1 MKIATYPTR
10 LQGIQRKSGQVQ
22 IYANI
27 PLPLAAALDMEAGE
41 MVQWKVLDRTQLVLV
56 RASANKKIRVPGK
69 ESQAKRR

>member
-1 MKIATYPTR
+1 MKTATYPTR

-41 MVQWKVLDRTQLVLV
+41 MVQWKILDRTQLVLV
-56 RASANKKIRVPGK
+56 RASAKKKIRVPGK

>member
-1 MKIATYPTR
+1 MKTATYPTR

-41 MVQWKVLDRTQLVLV
+41 MVQWKILDRTQLVLV
-56 RASANKKIRVPGK
+56 RASAKKIRVPGK
-69 ESQAKRR
+69 GSQAKRR